1 MDKTRKF
8 ETSRL
13 FLNSY
18 RKFTLKFSHSNFYNF
33 IDNAEQ
39 LVNLGTSLTQL
50 QAWKSQVITQLQY
63 QNTVSSGN
71 TDVSNVMNQII
82 SIKNELNSLK
92 QNNGGS
98 TVAKSI

>member
-1 MDKTRKF
+1 M
-8 ETSRL
+8 
-13 FLNSY
+13 
-18 RKFTLKFSHSNFYNF
+18 
-33 IDNAEQ
+33 
-39 LVNLGTSLTQL
+39 VNLGTSLTQL
-50 QAWKSQVITQLQY
+50 QAWKSQVITQLQS

-98 TVAKSI
+98 IIFVVSKNYNSLGFD